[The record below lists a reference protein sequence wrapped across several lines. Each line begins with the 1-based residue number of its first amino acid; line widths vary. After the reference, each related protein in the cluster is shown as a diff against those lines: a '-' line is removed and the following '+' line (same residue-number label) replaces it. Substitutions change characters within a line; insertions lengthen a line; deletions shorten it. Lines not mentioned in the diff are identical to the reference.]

1 MLILGLDPGSNRTG
15 FGLIDSRA
23 GRLRLI
29 TFGIVRPPANLTFL
43 LRLPHLLAALESL
56 VDRTKPDVVAAEDL
70 FVARNS
76 RVALQLGH
84 VRGVALV
91 PFLRA
96 GIPVHE
102 YPPRLVKKTVTG
114 YGAAEKE
121 QVRKMVR
128 LLVGVHDEDIP
139 LDASDALAVAI
150 CHAHCRSQEPSRV
163 APHVAT

>member
-1 MLILGLDPGSNRTG
+1 MLILGLDPGSTRTG
-15 FGLIDSRA
+15 FGLIESRA
-23 GRLRLI
+23 GRLRTI
-29 TFGIVRPPANLTFL
+29 TFGIIRPPARLAFL
-43 LRLPHLLAALESL
+43 DRLPHLLAALEAIVARS
-56 VDRTKPDVVAAEDL
+56 RPDVVAAEDL

-84 VRGVALV
+84 ARGVALL

-102 YPPRLVKKTVTG
+102 YAPRLVKKTVTG

-121 QVRKMVR
+121 QVRRMVR
-128 LLVGVHDEDIP
+128 LLLGLHDGEVP

-150 CHAHCRSQEPSRV
+150 CHAHCRPPAVPRV
-163 APHVAT
+163 VPHATA

>member
-1 MLILGLDPGSNRTG
+1 MLILGLDPGSTRTG

-23 GRLRLI
+23 GRTRAVS
-29 TFGIVRPPANLTFL
+29 FGVIRPPARAPFL
-43 LRLPHLLAALESL
+43 ERLPHLLLAIETLIERS
-56 VDRTKPDVVAAEDL
+56 RPDVLAAEDL

-84 VRGVALV
+84 VRGVALL

-102 YPPRLVKKTVTG
+102 YAPRMVKKTVTG

-121 QVRKMVR
+121 QVRKMVC
-128 LLVGVHDEDIP
+128 LLLGLHGDEPP
-139 LDASDALAVAI
+139 LDASDALAVAL
-150 CHAHCRSQEPSRV
+150 CHAHCRPRAASRID
-163 APHVAT
+163 PHASA

>member
-1 MLILGLDPGSNRTG
+1 MLILGLDPGSTRTG

-23 GRLRLI
+23 GRLRTI
-29 TFGIVRPPANLTFL
+29 TFGIIRPPANLPFL
-43 LRLPHLLAALESL
+43 DRLPHLLDALETL
-56 VDRTKPDVVAAEDL
+56 VVRSRPDVVAAEDL

-84 VRGVALV
+84 VRGVALI

-121 QVRKMVR
+121 QVRRMVR
-128 LLVGVHDEDIP
+128 LLVGLHDGEIP

-150 CHAHCRSQEPSRV
+150 CHAHCRPPATPRV
-163 APHVAT
+163 APHAAT